1 MSKIF
6 NSPYASTEVINV
18 SGAAVTYAKLENG
31 LTTPAAA
38 AKAPTDNLP
47 FGV

>member
-1 MSKIF
+1 MAQIF

-18 SGAAVTYAKLENG
+18 SGAAVTYAQVKNG
-31 LTTPAAA
+31 LTTPDKAAEA
-38 AKAPTDNLP
+38 ATASLP